1 MPQQRHA
8 HPEQVAATIPVT
20 ARRSGLG
27 VRLLRELVSAGEIQ
41 AHPIPRWPKRRQH
54 FFDDVERYLR
64 SRVVAPRGSR
74 AEERVRERLEHERRK
89 AE

>member
-1 MPQQRHA
+1 MPQQRHV

-27 VRLLRELVSAGEIQ
+27 VRLLRELVTGEIQ
-41 AHPIPRWPKRRQH
+41 AYPVPRWPKRRLL
-54 FFDDVERYLR
+54 FFDDVERNLR